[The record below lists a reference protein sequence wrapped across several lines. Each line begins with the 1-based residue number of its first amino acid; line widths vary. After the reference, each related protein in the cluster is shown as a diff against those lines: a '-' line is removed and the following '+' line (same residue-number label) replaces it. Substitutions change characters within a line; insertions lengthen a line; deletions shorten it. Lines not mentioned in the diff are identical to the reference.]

1 MMIFKMNK
9 HNLNRHKIC
18 ARLMNDDVCD
28 VCDVLETSTSRPSEL
43 DSKVN

>member
-28 VCDVLETSTSRPSEL
+28 VLETSTSRPSEL